1 VLAGRPCGLRSLP
14 RRAGGFPVL
23 PVAARSLTQRTQV
36 STLEQSPARRRY
48 GRDPGDCSSFRKV
61 PDDAPV
67 TSETQSLPTAS
78 VSTRVLRSAG

>member
-1 VLAGRPCGLRSLP
+1 MGWSTVWIAVRAALGKWF
-14 RRAGGFPVL
+14 RRC
-23 PVAARSLTQRTQV
+23 PVAPRSLTQPTQV
-36 STLEQSPARRRY
+36 STLEQSPVRRRY
-48 GRDPGDCSSFRKV
+48 GRDPGDCISFRKV